1 MDVRDLGALQGKMVV
16 YGGPYSNLQASLAL
30 LSFCADNR
38 IPASHRICT
47 GDTVAYGG
55 EPKATWSLMRT
66 TGGTVVAGN
75 CERNPAENAEDCGCG
90 VGAGTTCDLPSRA

>member
-47 GDTVAYGG
+47 EIG
-55 EPKATWSLMRT
+55 
-66 TGGTVVAGN
+66 
-75 CERNPAENAEDCGCG
+75 
-90 VGAGTTCDLPSRA
+90 RAHV